1 MTRLMCAL
9 ALATGLAFVTGRTT
23 GAVVQDQLLPAP
35 AIELPSEQGA
45 TASLAALKGKVV
57 LVDVW
62 ASWCAP
68 CKAAFPA
75 YDALR
80 QEYNAKGFE
89 VFAIN
94 VDEKKADADRF
105 LAGRPHSMTVVY
117 DPKGLSPTRFRLKGM
132 PTTYLLD
139 RRGNI
144 RYTHEGF
151 SEKDVATYR
160 RRIESLLHE
169 AP

>member
-1 MTRLMCAL
+1 MTRLVWGL
-9 ALATGLAFVTGRTT
+9 ALAAAATIATGRAT
-23 GAVVQDQLLPAP
+23 GAAAQDQGLPAP
-35 AIELPSEQGA
+35 AIELPSEQGP
-45 TASLAALKGKVV
+45 TASLSALKGQVV

-80 QEYNAKGFE
+80 QEYHAQGFE

-105 LAGRPHSMTVVY
+105 LVGRRHSMTVVY
-117 DPKGLSPTRFRLKGM
+117 DPKGVAPMRFRVKGM

-151 SEKDVATYR
+151 AEKDVAVYR
-160 RRIESLLHE
+160 RRIETLLAE

>member
-1 MTRLMCAL
+1 MTRLVCAL
-9 ALATGLAFVTGRTT
+9 ALTAGVTIATGA
-23 GAVVQDQLLPAP
+23 AAQDPLVPAP

-45 TASLAALKGKVV
+45 TVSLSALKGQVV

-80 QEYNAKGFE
+80 QEYHARGFE

-105 LAGRPHSMTVVY
+105 LVGRRHSMTVVY
-117 DPKGLSPTRFRLKGM
+117 DPKGVAPMRFRLKGM

-151 SEKDVATYR
+151 AEKDVALYR
-160 RRIESLLHE
+160 RRIEALLAE
-169 AP
+169 TP